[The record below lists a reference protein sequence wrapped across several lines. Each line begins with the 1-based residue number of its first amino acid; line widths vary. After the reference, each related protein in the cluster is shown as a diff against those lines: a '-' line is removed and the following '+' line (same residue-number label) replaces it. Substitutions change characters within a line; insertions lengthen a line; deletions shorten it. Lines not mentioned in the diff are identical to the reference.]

1 MTRRSSFSR
10 RTAIL
15 SVTSLLIASSLAA
28 AQTPAA
34 SQGAVPDNG
43 LVWSVDFAQR
53 VTGRHLIITTM
64 SGQRFEGTVIVSP
77 TGLETAGKAGS
88 SVPFGQIARIEK
100 PTYRMRQGAWLGAA
114 AGATLGIVV
123 ACANDR
129 YCGEEGAWLAG
140 GLFFGG
146 IGAGAGA
153 AIGAALNHA
162 HKNDDVLYDHYR
174 RPTTTVAVAPIVS
187 QARKGVMVRVAWR

>member
-1 MTRRSSFSR
+1 MTGHTFPAR

-15 SVTSLLIASSLAA
+15 SIASTLLISSIAA
-28 AQTPAA
+28 AQTPPTPVAG
-34 SQGAVPDNG
+34 SPTG

-64 SGQRFEGTVIVSP
+64 SGQRFEGTVMVSP

-100 PTYRMRQGAWLGAA
+100 PTYRMRAGAWLGAA
-114 AGATLGIVV
+114 AGAGLGIGV

-129 YCGEEGAWLAG
+129 YCGEEGGWFAG
-140 GLFFGG
+140 ALVFGG
-146 IGAGAGA
+146 IGAGVGAG
-153 AIGAALNHA
+153 IGAALNHA
-162 HKNDDVLYDHYR
+162 HRNDDIVYDTYR
-174 RPTTTVAVAPIVS
+174 RTTTVAVAPILS
-187 QARKGVMVRVAWR
+187 ATRKGVAVRVTWK